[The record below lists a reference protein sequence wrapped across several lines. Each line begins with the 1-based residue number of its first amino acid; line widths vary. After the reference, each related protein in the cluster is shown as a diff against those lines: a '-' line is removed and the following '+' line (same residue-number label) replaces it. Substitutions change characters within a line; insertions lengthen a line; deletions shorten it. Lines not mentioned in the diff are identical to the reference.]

1 MLQLINYVQRHH
13 SKKHFCTIRS
23 KIDFIHSNA
32 IYHLDNNTF
41 VQTSSIIGAAII

>member
-13 SKKHFCTIRS
+13 SQKHFCAIQC
-23 KIDFIHSNA
+23 KNDFIHSNA

-41 VQTSSIIGAAII
+41 VQTSSITGTAFI